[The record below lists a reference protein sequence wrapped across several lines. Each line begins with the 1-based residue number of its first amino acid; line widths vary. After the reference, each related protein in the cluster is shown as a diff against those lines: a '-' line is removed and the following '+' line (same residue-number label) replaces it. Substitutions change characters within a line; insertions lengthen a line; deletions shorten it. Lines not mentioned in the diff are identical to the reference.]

1 MLTEATGSGDNTSPA
16 TAWTGANGRPLVA
29 SANDIIQYD
38 GARWDVAFIADTQT
52 EIQFVT
58 NLTTSIQYKW
68 TGAEWIKSYQ
78 GVYPGG
84 DWSLVL

>member
-1 MLTEATGSGDNTSPA
+1 MKCKLILYFVYGFILE
-16 TAWTGANGRPLVA
+16 
-29 SANDIIQYD
+29 
-38 GARWDVAFIADTQT
+38 GARWDVAFIAGTQT